1 MIIEFC
7 YFGITVFITK
17 VQNPACKTNNSP
29 VFRHFSE
36 IVSFEYLCLQ
46 ISKHAQILST
56 ALAPTDPALLLMLFD
71 KALANAEV
79 AVDLSASNHYDD

>member
-1 MIIEFC
+1 MF
-7 YFGITVFITK
+7 FSGKSST
-17 VQNPACKTNNSP
+17 PAYETNNSP

-46 ISKHAQILST
+46 ISKHARILST

-71 KALANAEV
+71 KALANVAAV
-79 AVDLSASNHYDD
+79 AAVDRCAS